1 LYAGFSIYLFVQK
14 YHNNEIWFYV
24 LLLVF
29 VMSNCKKRND
39 FFYSNVLVYRTKIS
53 HKNVIQDT
61 EHRFE
66 KNVTYDKLGKFPG
79 TLMSISIVTTIW
91 HSPQSGRI
99 WTTYNIFGTN
109 LIDTSVNANHTS
121 IIGSTQSSVIT
132 SMAKQGKNAH
142 LYDLLPGL

>member
-1 LYAGFSIYLFVQK
+1 MLYAGFSIYLFVQK

-29 VMSNCKKRND
+29 VMSNYKKRND

-79 TLMSISIVTTIW
+79 TLMSISIVTTMC
-91 HSPQSGRI
+91 G
-99 WTTYNIFGTN
+99 
-109 LIDTSVNANHTS
+109 
-121 IIGSTQSSVIT
+121 
-132 SMAKQGKNAH
+132 
-142 LYDLLPGL
+142 